1 MEFFSWL
8 TKFTCGLWLALAFH
22 RSGMAFLFKK
32 WVNQPSDT
40 LTSSSAGQCS
50 CDNWQLFRHCVEQ
63 TPFNRFPLL
72 SHFSEFGAQFL
83 FYQGVMYQTK
93 GTCSR
98 FRCLLLIFFFLINPV
113 TDLHVIKLKFIGVRL
128 EFLFYFRITIQ
139 HKKSFFFVYVRST
152 LYWSHFVPPALTV
165 MMF

>member
-1 MEFFSWL
+1 MVFGL
-8 TKFTCGLWLALAFH
+8 LWLFTVVVWRSSLKNGWNNHQILWHLHQLDNVLA
-22 RSGMAFLFKK
+22 
-32 WVNQPSDT
+32 
-40 LTSSSAGQCS
+40 
-50 CDNWQLFRHCVEQ
+50 QLFRHCVEQ